1 MDVDR
6 PPLEFAN
13 RVLRRFVNNLYGASV
28 YVLPEDYTMMRVV
41 FRNLGGS
48 WEQVSQGDIE
58 QCKTVVRIV
67 QSWGALREKS
77 RKVEEG
83 Y

>member
-1 MDVDR
+1 MDADK

-13 RVLRRFVNNLYGASV
+13 RVLRRFVDNLFGGKV
-28 YVLPEDYTMMRVV
+28 EVIPQDYTVMRVV

-48 WEQVSQGDIE
+48 WEQILHGNIE
-58 QCKTVVRIV
+58 HCKLVVRVV
-67 QSWGALREKS
+67 QSWGTLQEKN